1 MTPLHLVKS
10 WLVWVVRV
18 TYRSYMMDKVR
29 LVIEYI
35 RYNVWT
41 QVVGVVLLILGAASL
56 VSTGKDHSTPPRIVT
71 FPDKPAP
78 AVVVSPVLPPVVEEV
93 VVEEVQI
100 EDATALVADL
110 IGDEPV
116 VEPVV
121 ENE

>member
-1 MTPLHLVKS
+1 
-10 WLVWVVRV
+10 
-18 TYRSYMMDKVR
+18 MDKVR

-35 RYNVWT
+35 RYNVWA

-78 AVVVSPVLPPVVEEV
+78 AVVVPPVLPP